1 MNNDILLVEDDLM
14 LGEVLTEYLQCNN
27 LLVSWSKDGASALK
41 LFKELKS
48 KLIILDVMLPD
59 MNGLDLIVELRK
71 SNPAVPVIFMTG
83 TEFSVESQVKAYK
96 SGAINYLKKP
106 IVPEVLL
113 AQINQLIQSNGL
125 KIYQFGKTNLSID
138 KQLLTINDK
147 IIKLREKEAQLLIF
161 LLENK
166 NRLVSRNEILQ
177 YLWYDNHPKRNS
189 QLDSLI
195 SRLKKELAQIPSIKI
210 EVIYGVGYTVIV
222 K

>member
-96 SGAINYLKKP
+96 SGAINYLKKA

-113 AQINQLIQSNGL
+113 AQINQLIQTNGL

>member
-113 AQINQLIQSNGL
+113 AQINQLIQTNGL

>member
-14 LGEVLTEYLQCNN
+14 LGEVLTDYFKCNN
-27 LLVSWSKDGASALK
+27 LLVSWSKNGASALK
-41 LFKELKS
+41 LFEKLKP

-83 TEFSVESQVKAYK
+83 TEFSVESQVKAYRC
-96 SGAINYLKKP
+96 GAVNYLKKP

-113 AQINQLIQSNGL
+113 AQITQLIQTNGL
-125 KIYQFGKTNLSID
+125 KSYQFGETNLSID

-147 IIKLREKEAQLLIF
+147 IIKLREKEAQLLI
-161 LLENK
+161 LLLNNN
-166 NRLVSRNEILQ
+166 NRLVSRKEILNH
-177 YLWYDNHPKRNS
+177 LWCDDHPKRNS

-195 SRLKKELAQIPSIKI
+195 FRLKKELTGLPNISID
-210 EVIYGVGYTVIV
+210 VVYGLGYTLVIN
-222 K
+222 